1 MPGNIF
7 SEIYQLTGYLT
18 LNQNVHII
26 VALGNKRDITKDIM
40 HYGLLG
46 A

>member
-1 MPGNIF
+1 MNARKYF
-7 SEIYQLTGYLT
+7 SEIYQLTGYFT
-18 LNQNVHII
+18 
-26 VALGNKRDITKDIM
+26 KRGITKDIM